1 MRQRKREI
9 QYYHNYFRSQQQLF
23 WKPTSIGNNRIRVVT
38 MQRVRI
44 SSYAQKVGV
53 VLARRAIRIVNKIHD
68 VTMYNISS
76 QSNALTTL
84 DPEFLRMGICT
95 SKKRSEYC
103 KEIALRVE
111 YSNNIERKFYFGRET

>member
-1 MRQRKREI
+1 
-9 QYYHNYFRSQQQLF
+9 
-23 WKPTSIGNNRIRVVT
+23 

-53 VLARRAIRIVNKIHD
+53 VLARRVIMIVNKIHD
-68 VTMYNISS
+68 VTMYIVNASS
-76 QSNALTTL
+76 QSKFNALNTL
-84 DPEFLRMGICT
+84 DPEFLRMRI

-111 YSNNIERKFYFGRET
+111 YSNNIEREVYNGRET